1 MVNEIKLDKA
11 GIPYTKVTTPDPKE
25 KSHMLSDVIKEEAD
39 VTVTN
44 HMDKFIKLVN
54 GYDMPEQRAMSL
66 EQIKTQIKNN
76 SYRVNLDT
84 LSEKLMTNG
93 ILIVGG

>member
-11 GIPYTKVTTPDPKE
+11 GMPYTKVVTPETKVKQDTLADAK
-25 KSHMLSDVIKEEAD
+25 EAD

-54 GYDMPEQRAMSL
+54 SYDMPEQRAMGL

-84 LSEKLMTNG
+84 LSEKLINSG